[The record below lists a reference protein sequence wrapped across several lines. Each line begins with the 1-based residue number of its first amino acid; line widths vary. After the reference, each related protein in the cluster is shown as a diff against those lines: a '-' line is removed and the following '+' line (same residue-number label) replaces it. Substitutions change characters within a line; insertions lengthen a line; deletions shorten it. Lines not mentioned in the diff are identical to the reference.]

1 MSGTALAGAV
11 ELLDRSLAYHRGAL
25 AQVRADHLVLPT
37 PCRGW
42 PLALLLSHLDDGL
55 DAYTQAATGRVSLV
69 ASPSPS
75 PIASIRDKA
84 CALLGWW
91 LDHPP
96 DVVGVGDLQLPS
108 QTLVAAAALEIT
120 VHGWD
125 IHTTVGSPV
134 AVPVDLAGPLL
145 GIARIVVGE
154 ADRDGCFGPPVPVAP
169 GARVSQQLVAFVGR
183 G

>member
-11 ELLDRSLAYHRGAL
+11 ELLDQSLAYNRGAL
-25 AQVRADHLVLPT
+25 AEVRPDHLGLIT

-42 PLALLLSHLDDGL
+42 PLALLLAHMDDGL
-55 DAYTQAATGRVSLV
+55 DAYTQAATGQVSLV
-69 ASPSPS
+69 AYRSPST
-75 PIASIRDKA
+75 IASIRDKA

-96 DVVGVGDLQLPS
+96 VEVGVGDLQLPS
-108 QTLVAAAALEIT
+108 QTLVAAAALEIA

-125 IHTTVGSPV
+125 LQVTLGGPA
-134 AVPVDLAGPLL
+134 AVPEDLAGSLL
-145 GIARIVVGE
+145 TIARIVVGE

-169 GARVSQQLVAFVGR
+169 DARASQQLVAFLGR